1 MRKLYRGQKVTSAP
15 LIISDYMMCKKFNI
29 LPTAPTLYQ
38 EKNKIVIQFQIIEGA
53 ISKEEEREQKKQKK
67 KGGKR

>member
-1 MRKLYRGQKVTSAP
+1 
-15 LIISDYMMCKKFNI
+15 MCKEFGI

-38 EKNKIVIQFQIIEGA
+38 EKAKIVEQFQIIKTTMA
-53 ISKEEEREQKKQKK
+53 NEEERERKKQNK